1 MPITIAYEAKIEHIS
16 ILDAK
21 GNFDEKLGGVGSKC
35 IIPEADIIKL
45 YAAMVSC
52 RQLDD
57 VAFRLQRSGRM
68 GTYPQNMGQE
78 ATSLGAAYALRKD
91 DWMVTCYR
99 ENCGLFWR
107 GVPKEAILLHWM
119 GDERG
124 NAMPKPHWVTPIYVP
139 LGTQML
145 HAAGL
150 TLAAKYRGEDRI
162 ACTFF
167 GDGASSEGDFHEAC
181 NFAAS
186 LHIPVVFVCQ
196 NNFWAISTPSKINSA
211 GLTFA
216 QRGLSYGMPCMQC
229 DGNDIFATVYT
240 MQRAI
245 EHARKTGTPCF
256 VEMVTYRLGD
266 HTTADDAKRY
276 RDQEEV
282 DAWKARDPII
292 RLRNYMVARKLWD
305 DGKEAAL
312 REQVEHE
319 NAEAVVRAEGIAAP
333 MRGDFF
339 NSMYA
344 ETPPD
349 LLIQRDTMHTHSLGQ
364 DPSQLPPEAQ
374 ARAAQLSAE
383 ATAAAAQH

>member
-1 MPITIAYEAKIEHIS
+1 M
-16 ILDAK
+16 
-21 GNFDEKLGGVGSKC
+21 
-35 IIPEADIIKL
+35 
-45 YAAMVSC
+45 
-52 RQLDD
+52 
-57 VAFRLQRSGRM
+57 
-68 GTYPQNMGQE
+68 
-78 ATSLGAAYALRKD
+78 
-91 DWMVTCYR
+91 
-99 ENCGLFWR
+99 
-107 GVPKEAILLHWM
+107 
-119 GDERG
+119 
-124 NAMPKPHWVTPIYVP
+124 
-139 LGTQML
+139 
-145 HAAGL
+145 
-150 TLAAKYRGEDRI
+150 
-162 ACTFF
+162 
-167 GDGASSEGDFHEAC
+167 
-181 NFAAS
+181 
-186 LHIPVVFVCQ
+186 VFVCQ

-312 REQVEHE
+312 QEQVEHE

-333 MRGDFF
+333 TRGDFF

-344 ETPPD
+344 ETPQD